1 MPNREE
7 PQREGSRSP
16 SKLDTVRRSPLSIIF
31 LRLVKWTSRG
41 RVALQGQT
49 ILKIGL
55 VIVIAFV
62 LMTVIANKF
71 PLITGYHPT
80 LYRDAPRLQP
90 PSLHHWMG
98 TDHLQRDVFSR
109 ILAGGY
115 ASLIVA
121 FSAVALSM
129 AAGST
134 LGWISGFV
142 GGWLDRVLSLAMD
155 AIYSFPSMI
164 LAIVLVAMFGS
175 GIAPMIW
182 AVAFVYIPTYFRV
195 TRAEVLQVRETTYVE
210 AIRAVGASSARIIVR
225 HVAPNTVNAIMAV
238 SSFNL
243 ADAILTVAAL
253 SFLGFGLPPPA
264 PDWGFDIQ
272 NGQKFLQSGAWW
284 LITFPGLMIIILSL
298 GFGLIGEGISDLV
311 NPRRRRKRKRL

>member
-1 MPNREE
+1 MPSTT
-7 PQREGSRSP
+7 PSRRH
-16 SKLDTVRRSPLSIIF
+16 VRRHW
-31 LRLVKWTSRG
+31 LVAVVFWVVRKAGRG
-41 RVALQGQT
+41 RIALRGQHV
-49 ILKIGL
+49 LKIGI
-55 VIVIAFV
+55 VIVVAFV
-62 LMTVIANKF
+62 LMTVLANRF
-71 PLITGYHPT
+71 PALNGYNPT
-80 LYRDAPRLQP
+80 LYRDAPRLEGPTAQ
-90 PSLHHWMG
+90 HWMG
-98 TDHLQRDVFSR
+98 TDQLQRDVFSR
-109 ILAGGY
+109 ILSGGK

-129 AAGST
+129 TVGSL
-134 LGWISGFV
+134 LGWISGFA
-142 GGWLDRVLSLAMD
+142 GGWLDRVLSLTMD

-182 AVAFVYIPTYFRV
+182 AVGFVYIPTYFRV
-195 TRAEVLQVRETTYVE
+195 TRAEVLQVRETSYIE
-210 AIRAVGASSARIIVR
+210 AIRAVGASNTRIVLR

-284 LITFPGLMIIILSL
+284 LITFPGIMIIALSL

-311 NPRRRRKRKRL
+311 NPKRKRKRV

>member
-1 MPNREE
+1 MPPVEDR
-7 PQREGSRSP
+7 RGSVAAGLLLLVGWLVR
-16 SKLDTVRRSPLSIIF
+16 KLT
-31 LRLVKWTSRG
+31 RG
-41 RVALQGQT
+41 RVALRGQRV
-49 ILKIGL
+49 LKVGI
-55 VIVIAFV
+55 VIVVAF
-62 LMTVIANKF
+62 LIMTVLANIV
-71 PLITGYHPT
+71 PTLNGYHPT
-80 LYRDAPRLQP
+80 LYRDAPRLEGP
-90 PSLHHWMG
+90 TAAHWMG
-98 TDHLQRDVFSR
+98 TDQLQRDVFSR
-109 ILAGGY
+109 ILSGGK

-129 AAGST
+129 TVGSL
-134 LGWISGFV
+134 LGWISGFS
-142 GGWLDRVLSLAMD
+142 GGWLDRVLSLTMD

-175 GIAPMIW
+175 GIMPMIW
-182 AVAFVYIPTYFRV
+182 AVGFVYIPTYFRV
-195 TRAEVLQVRETTYVE
+195 TRAEVLQVRETSYIE
-210 AIRAVGASSARIIVR
+210 AIRAVGASRTRIVLR

-272 NGQKFLQSGAWW
+272 NGQKYLQSGAWW
-284 LITFPGLMIIILSL
+284 LISFPGIMIISLSL

-311 NPRRRRKRKRL
+311 NPKRKRRHV